1 MFDVEIYQKYVGQSL
16 TNMPFV
22 GIKMMGTYE
31 DVTWA
36 TLAAINNYQKWRW
49 FIPPIKMV
57 MTWGWIMALGL
68 PHYVIYAICWA
79 NPIYGGYYMLLL
91 SAIFL

>member
-1 MFDVEIYQKYVGQSL
+1 MVTYHENPMFDVEICQKYVGQSL

-49 FIPPIKMV
+49 FVPPIKMV
-57 MTWGWIMALGL
+57 MTWGWFMALGL
-68 PHYVIYAICWA
+68 PNYVI
-79 NPIYGGYYMLLL
+79 
-91 SAIFL
+91 